1 MKIFLSWSGDRAKE
15 MALALKT
22 WLPDVI
28 QAIDPWVSPQD
39 IMKGSRA
46 LRDIADELS
55 ESRYGIICVTPE
67 NQSSPWVNFEAGA
80 LSKEIDESL
89 VSPFLL
95 DMGVAELT
103 GPLAQF
109 QATESGSKADVKK
122 LMHDINAALKDSGI
136 PTERLDRAFERY
148 WPDLDSALEKI
159 RKETVSQRSSH
170 SSRSNA
176 DMLAELLVLVRQQE
190 RRIADIQDGV
200 RFTQRAARRVTVE
213 RSPIP
218 ISVLGPQRELASG
231 KTRDN
236 LRSLTLA
243 ELQAL
248 AEELGLRGTVRM
260 RKSQLIAALEDK
272 IEVAETD
279 E

>member
-1 MKIFLSWSGDRAKE
+1 

-46 LRDIADELS
+46 LRDIAGELS

-67 NQSSPWVNFEAGA
+67 NQNSPWVNFEAGA

-95 DMGVAELT
+95 GMGVAELT

-159 RKETVSQRSSH
+159 RKETAFQRSSH

-176 DMLAELLVLVRQQE
+176 DMLAELLVLARQQE
-190 RRIADIQDGV
+190 RRIADIQDDV
-200 RFTQRAARRVTVE
+200 RFTQLAARRVRVE

-231 KTRDN
+231 KTREN

-243 ELQAL
+243 ELQEL
-248 AEELGLRGTVRM
+248 AQELGLRGTVRM